1 MFSDAGLITWE
12 SYFPNA
18 QITSGE
24 FGPYGASLFMDV
36 YKALDVQPGIPHVGP
51 NATALAV
58 EDLSPVLASAEMREE
73 QLNLWNN
80 MPKEEAY
87 SLDVEFTRLETFGE
101 DGMDGFIASNDAGI
115 VSDPR
120 FYRGLKTVKYLAVK
134 GQVTLPAQAVNLV
147 GFRGVGKN
155 AMDTSEEIKM
165 RELLRHIER
174 NLWWGNSTVNPL
186 MWDGF
191 FKQIDDGADMQ
202 NSIRLDMQGAPA
214 DKNLLEYVAQIATN
228 NSTEFTDL
236 YFPNEGIRDLRQS
249 LFPEQRLNENARD
262 GSVGAAFDRFLVE
275 ALNGNPRYM
284 QIRRNQMLT
293 LGVKGGIP
301 RNIPPNTSV
310 NGPSSSG
317 ATVTGAGAANV
328 ALPYRPGLPAG
339 TYYYTAVPVGKGG
352 WGAPVTSAGIA
363 ATIGQKI
370 NLTISFAD
378 ATIEYF
384 LLFRNPADQQTSA
397 TSAQKFMAMVNRSGG
412 STTYTD
418 DGYAVPNTYHICGLT
433 MTSDE
438 IVFKQLLPVVK
449 RPLPQDLMS
458 NSYGILMFGT
468 PLFKVPLH
476 NLHVV
481 NVGSLSQAGITSM

>member
-1 MFSDAGLITWE
+1 
-12 SYFPNA
+12 
-18 QITSGE
+18 
-24 FGPYGASLFMDV
+24 
-36 YKALDVQPGIPHVGP
+36 
-51 NATALAV
+51 
-58 EDLSPVLASAEMREE
+58 
-73 QLNLWNN
+73 
-80 MPKEEAY
+80 
-87 SLDVEFTRLETFGE
+87 
-101 DGMDGFIASNDAGI
+101 
-115 VSDPR
+115 
-120 FYRGLKTVKYLAVK
+120 
-134 GQVTLPAQAVNLV
+134 
-147 GFRGVGKN
+147 
-155 AMDTSEEIKM
+155 
-165 RELLRHIER
+165 
-174 NLWWGNSTVNPL
+174 

>member
-275 ALNGNPRYM
+275 
-284 QIRRNQMLT
+284 
-293 LGVKGGIP
+293 
-301 RNIPPNTSV
+301 
-310 NGPSSSG
+310 
-317 ATVTGAGAANV
+317 
-328 ALPYRPGLPAG
+328 
-339 TYYYTAVPVGKGG
+339 
-352 WGAPVTSAGIA
+352 
-363 ATIGQKI
+363 
-370 NLTISFAD
+370 
-378 ATIEYF
+378 
-384 LLFRNPADQQTSA
+384 
-397 TSAQKFMAMVNRSGG
+397 
-412 STTYTD
+412 
-418 DGYAVPNTYHICGLT
+418 
-433 MTSDE
+433 
-438 IVFKQLLPVVK
+438 
-449 RPLPQDLMS
+449 
-458 NSYGILMFGT
+458 
-468 PLFKVPLH
+468 
-476 NLHVV
+476 
-481 NVGSLSQAGITSM
+481 